1 MTAPI
6 LWTGTELLTATGGHF
21 RASPH
26 PGAASCEG
34 LRATGVSIDT
44 RTLAA
49 GDIFVA
55 LVGENSDGHAHITR
69 ALDAGAAVVIAHRDP
84 GVEDARILLVDDTLA
99 ALNAMAAFARTR
111 FAGRMIAVTGSVGKT
126 TTKDMLRHALGA
138 CGPTHWAVA
147 SYNNHWGVPLTL
159 ARLPASAMFCVCEV
173 GMNNPGE
180 IAPLA
185 QMVRPDVAVITTIT
199 GAHLGHMGSLEAI
212 AREKSDLIAALPQ
225 DGVAIVP
232 DDVTGMAIFATQ
244 ARNHGARLWTAGT
257 HPGSTARM
265 EDFQRRPDG
274 GAFRALID
282 RWSGMVNLHAP
293 GRHMAGNALVALTAA
308 YAVGADMAC
317 AVRGLADFRPG
328 AGRGAITPILHGQA
342 SLLDESYNAS
352 VASIRATLDVLGQVP
367 ARRRIAVLGDMLEL
381 GAFARD
387 QHESLL
393 PDVREHADLVFCCGP
408 NMKYLFDLLPPSR
421 RGAWA
426 PDAATLAPQVR
437 AAMRAGDAILVK
449 GSLGLKMRQVV
460 DALNTLG
467 THDDARG
474 RA

>member
-1 MTAPI
+1 MTV
-6 LWTGTELLTATGGHF
+6 LWTRPDLIAATGGHF
-21 RASPH
+21 LAPAT
-26 PGAASCEG
+26 PGDAI
-34 LRATGVSIDT
+34 RATGVSIDT

-69 ALDAGAAVVIAHRDP
+69 ALEAGAAVVIAHRDT
-84 GVEDARILLVDDTLA
+84 GVEDPRILLVEDTLA
-99 ALNAMAAFARTR
+99 ALNAMAAFARDR
-111 FAGRMIAVTGSVGKT
+111 FSGRMIAVTGSVGKT

-185 QMVRPDVAVITTIT
+185 RMVRPDVAVITTIT

-212 AREKSDLIAALPQ
+212 AREKSDLIAALPH

-232 DDVTGMAIFATQ
+232 DDVTGMAAFTTQ
-244 ARNHGARLWTAGT
+244 ARRHGAHLWTAGT
-257 HPGSTARM
+257 LPDSTARM
-265 EDFQRRPDG
+265 EDYRPHPSG
-274 GAFRALID
+274 GTFRALID
-282 RWSGMVNLHAP
+282 GWSGTVELHAP
-293 GRHMAGNALVALTAA
+293 GRHMAANALLALAA
-308 YAVGADMAC
+308 ARAVGADMAR

-328 AGRGAITPILHGQA
+328 AGRGAITPILDGQA

-381 GAFARD
+381 GTFARD

-393 PDVREHADLVFCCGP
+393 PAVRKHADLVFCCGP
-408 NMKYLFDLLPPSR
+408 NMKYLFDLLPSSQ
-421 RGAWA
+421 RGAWT
-426 PDAATLAPQVR
+426 PDAATLAPMVR
-437 AAMRAGDAILVK
+437 AQARAGDAILVK

-460 DALNTLG
+460 DALRAPTVD
-467 THDDARG
+467 DDARG